1 MSFAPLRH
9 WDNTSRLLHQAA
21 VLVGPLHKAL
31 LEPRKNY
38 LHLPLNVRP
47 WGLESQPFPNGGI
60 VQVDFREAQ
69 LRYIDSSEQAHRFS
83 LPEHS
88 QSSLLDTV
96 LATLRKDGLAEALD
110 RGAGEFDEEAFR
122 HTEALNPDREEAAQ
136 YADVQYRVF
145 TALAR
150 FRARLE
156 GAMSPLIVW
165 PHHMDLSTLW
175 FHPSNPDMDE
185 GKKHLNF
192 GFAPYTA
199 GQYDLPYLYAYAY
212 PYPEAFEAP
221 PVPEPAFWHQ
231 EGWRG
236 VVVRYE
242 DLVNAADPDALVES
256 ISREVFSVLSPL
268 LEGQED

>member
-9 WDNTSRLLHQAA
+9 WTETARALHQAA
-21 VLVGPLHKAL
+21 ELVGPLHKAL

-38 LHLPLNVRP
+38 LHLPMHVRP
-47 WGLESQPFPNGGI
+47 WGLESQPFPNGGV

-69 LRYIDSSEQAHRFS
+69 LRYLDGGGKADRFS
-83 LPEHS
+83 LGDHT
-88 QSSLLDTV
+88 QAGLLEAL
-96 LATLRKDGLAEALD
+96 LATLRKNGLAEALD
-110 RGAGEFDEEAFR
+110 RGAGEVDKEEFR
-122 HTEALNPDREEAAQ
+122 HTEALAPNREEAAR
-136 YADVQYRVF
+136 YADVQYRLF
-145 TALAR
+145 TGLAR

-185 GKKHLNF
+185 GQKHLNF
-192 GFAPYTA
+192 GFAPFTA
-199 GQYDLPYLYAYAY
+199 GQYELPYLYAYAY
-212 PYPEAFEAP
+212 PYPETFEAP
-221 PVPEPAFWHQ
+221 PVPAPAFWHQ

-242 DLVNAADPDALVES
+242 DLIGAADPEAMVETLS
-256 ISREVFSVLSPL
+256 GAVFSALAPL
-268 LEGQED
+268 LEG